1 MSLMEYCD
9 IRDGV
14 LVPTYESLLVPIRCD
29 WCEEKADSVAQAGAC
44 WVCPKCIGE
53 MRGETR
59 L

>member
-9 IRDGV
+9 IREGR
-14 LVPTYESLLVPIRCD
+14 LVPTYGSFPIRCD
-29 WCEEKADSVAQAGAC
+29 WCEGVAESVAQAGSC
-44 WVCPKCIGE
+44 WVCPDCIGE